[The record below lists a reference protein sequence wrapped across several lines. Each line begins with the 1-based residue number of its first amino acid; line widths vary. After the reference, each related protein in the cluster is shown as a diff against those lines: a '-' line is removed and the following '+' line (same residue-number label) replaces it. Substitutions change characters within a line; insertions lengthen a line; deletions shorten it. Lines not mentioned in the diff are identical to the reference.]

1 MVAPAPVVPPF
12 TLTYLYGG
20 TQERGWEGRAQ
31 LAPPLLKG
39 LSRPSEEGPLWPKG
53 RGQAEGVT
61 RGHGHGH
68 GWVAGLTAILG
79 NPPCLGLSASGTL
92 GTGSTPTTPL
102 HTGNSHL
109 QLHTRDLA
117 RSRKRL

>member
-1 MVAPAPVVPPF
+1 MGGKGPAGSSAAQGPEQALRRGP
-12 TLTYLYGG
+12 TL
-20 TQERGWEGRAQ
+20 AQ
-31 LAPPLLKG
+31 G
-39 LSRPSEEGPLWPKG
+39 QGPG
-53 RGQAEGVT
+53 RGSDPRT
-61 RGHGHGH
+61 RA
-68 GWVAGLTAILG
+68 WARVAGLTAILG

-109 QLHTRDLA
+109 HTRDLA